1 MALSLKQMVFAFRM
15 ESDRVQIT
23 RWTDETETNL
33 NEVEKKLLLIHN
45 DEQPDSSTGYAN
57 WVIQKK
63 FCENKEETLNGKTV
77 KYNLYTFSVDQIPAG
92 VAIDDDSVTKKT
104 GFIIP
109 YEINGKVRYII
120 DRNSGALT
128 LIRKML
134 FYVGKGEVIKNNLPF
149 TADKFVWLISK
160 VYNGE
165 NVLEGG
171 SEFLEN
177 ITVNTIRG
185 FKGDTED
192 SLTTISAEGESVM
205 NIISTLSFLIES
217 KNLNQINM
225 DLAYRTH
232 TNIGVTFNN
241 KNTIFVSDDRY
252 TGELLQN
259 NTHYE
264 LLAKIMLVLNIEIIP
279 IIIQN
284 YQNDVDL
291 NLWNQGRCID
301 FLQQV
306 ADDLEEKVASRI
318 DDLKARPEQLSL
330 TLE

>member
-1 MALSLKQMVFAFRM
+1 MQL
-15 ESDRVQIT
+15 T
-23 RWTDETETNL
+23 RWTDETDTSL
-33 NEVEKKLLLIHN
+33 VAVEQKLGSIHC
-45 DEQPDSSTGYAN
+45 DEQPEMSTGYVN
-57 WVIQKK
+57 WNIQKM
-63 FCENKEETLNGKTV
+63 FAEDKEEVFNGKLV
-77 KYNLYTFSVDQIPAG
+77 KYNLYTFSVDQIPIG
-92 VAIDDDSVTKKT
+92 VERDDDSVSQKT

-134 FYVGKGEVIKNNLPF
+134 FYTGKSEVVKSGLSF

-160 VYNGE
+160 VYHGE
-165 NVLEGG
+165 NILEGG

-177 ITVNTIRG
+177 LSINAIRG

-217 KNLNQINM
+217 KNLNQINL
-225 DLAYRTH
+225 DLEYKTH
-232 TNIGVTFNN
+232 MNIGVTLNN
-241 KNTIFVSDDRY
+241 RNTIFFSDERY
-252 TGELLQN
+252 TGELIQKSS
-259 NTHYE
+259 HYE
-264 LLAKIMLVLNIEIIP
+264 LIAKVVLILYTEIIP

-284 YQNDVDL
+284 YQNDVDA
-291 NLWNQGRCID
+291 NFWNQGKCVE

-306 ADDLEEKVASRI
+306 ADDLQLKISNRI

-330 TLE
+330 TLI

>member
-1 MALSLKQMVFAFRM
+1 MQL
-15 ESDRVQIT
+15 T
-23 RWTDETETNL
+23 RWTDETDTSIKEIEHKFLST
-33 NEVEKKLLLIHN
+33 HY
-45 DEQPDSSTGYAN
+45 DEQSDTSTGYVN
-57 WVIQKK
+57 WDIQKR
-63 FCENKEETLNGKTV
+63 FTENKEGVFNGKTI
-77 KYNLYTFSVDQIPAG
+77 KYNLYTFSVDQIPVG
-92 VAIDDDSVTKKT
+92 VERDDDSVTKKT

-134 FYVGKGEVIKNNLPF
+134 FYTGKGEVVKNNLPF

-160 VYNGE
+160 VYNAE

-171 SEFLEN
+171 SDYLDN
-177 ITVNTIRG
+177 LSINAIRG

-225 DLAYRTH
+225 DLEYRTH
-232 TNIGVTFNN
+232 TNIGVTLNN
-241 KNTIFVSDDRY
+241 RNTVFLSDERY

-259 NTHYE
+259 CTHYE
-264 LLAKIMLVLNIEIIP
+264 LVAKIILLLYTEIIP

-284 YQNDVDL
+284 YQNDVES
-291 NLWNQGRCID
+291 NLWNQGKCIE

-306 ADDLEEKVASRI
+306 AADLEVKVSNRI
-318 DDLKARPEQLSL
+318 EDLKARPEQLSL
-330 TLE
+330 TLK